1 MASSRADSSPLLA
14 HALVRLPALV
24 RALRKTIILRRRPQH
39 RPTTSLKPPPRQARM
54 RRWHHYRCRM
64 DRSRRA
70 LQVHL
75 NDLRRASLCMG
86 ERHKVKHRRSR
97 AALLPLQ
104 ATPRLKPLVNRHN
117 NSSNSSRLTRRR
129 RRRPSSSRPDLRPS
143 LRPHFPRVAVRKS
156 RDHLKS
162 ARSARLLVHPH
173 LHPEIPPRLP
183 LPLLCLHLQRR
194 LLPHLLLHLQEA
206 LPALRRWRVLPVRPA

>member
-1 MASSRADSSPLLA
+1 MASSRADSSLLLA

-24 RALRKTIILRRRPQH
+24 RALRKTIILRRRPQD
-39 RPTTSLKPPPRQARM
+39 RPTTSLKPLPRRARM

-70 LQVHL
+70 LQVYL
-75 NDLRRASLCMG
+75 NDLRQASLCTA

-104 ATPRLKPLVNRHN
+104 VTPRLKRLVNRRN

-129 RRRPSSSRPDLRPS
+129 RRQPSSNRPGLRPS
-143 LRPHFPRVAVRKS
+143 LRPRSPRVAVRKS

-162 ARSARLLVHPH
+162 ARSARPLVHPH
-173 LHPEIPPRLP
+173 LHPEIPRRRPP
-183 LPLLCLHLQRR
+183 LLLCLLLRRR
-194 LLPHLLLHLQEA
+194 LLPHPLLHLQEA